1 MFLLFLCL
9 LRRKIRVFEVIS
21 EQCAELYSEQCS
33 ELCSELYRRIF
44 WYCSDRKRTGD
55 FACPFGVTSVEKI

>member
-9 LRRKIRVFEVIS
+9 LRRKIRFFEVLL
-21 EQCAELYSEQCS
+21 EQCAELYH
-33 ELCSELYRRIF
+33 RIF

-55 FACPFGVTSVEKI
+55 FCLSLERNI